1 MIKVLQIGMSYE
13 IGGTEVFILNHY
25 RAIDR
30 NLFSFDFINFHSDR
44 FFEAEEEIKSL
55 GGNIIPVT
63 NPKKNPMLSCY
74 ELKKIIE
81 ENNYD
86 IVHLNI
92 NSMANII
99 PFLSTELAHAKRII
113 LHAHNNGITPTFL
126 RITLH
131 SINRLW
137 TEKIHVERYACSK
150 SAGKWMFKNAPFEIF
165 ENAIDASK
173 FVFSEEERK
182 ETRNHLQIPQ
192 EAFVLGNV
200 GRLHYQKNQEFLIKL
215 FAKYL
220 KINQDAYLIIV
231 GEGELRKK
239 LEDLIHAYHIEN
251 RVILTGF
258 QKEVRK
264 YYQAMDVFCL
274 PSVFEG
280 LGIVGI
286 EAQMNGLPCV
296 FSDKCVDEVNISGKS
311 QFLPLEEEIWLAVL
325 EELRLQK
332 GKLDR
337 TQQPTKYNLQEN
349 IKKLEKIY
357 TNPPEKS

>member
-13 IGGTEVFILNHY
+13 IGGTEIFILNHY

-44 FFEAEEEIKSL
+44 PFAAEEEIKSL

-63 NPKKNPMLSCY
+63 NPKKNPILSCY

-81 ENNYD
+81 ENKYD

-92 NSMANII
+92 NNMANIV

-113 LHAHNNGITPTFL
+113 LHAHNNGVQPTFL
-126 RITLH
+126 RVTLH

-137 TEKIHVERYACSK
+137 TEKIHVERLACSK
-150 SAGKWMFKNAPFEIF
+150 SAGKWMFRKAPFELF
-165 ENAIDASK
+165 ENAIDASA
-173 FVFSEEERK
+173 FTYCEEERK
-182 ETRNHLQIPQ
+182 NTRQLLQIP
-192 EAFVLGNV
+192 EESFVIGNV
-200 GRLHYQKNQEFLIKL
+200 GRLHYQKNQEFLIKV
-215 FAKYL
+215 FAKYVQ
-220 KINQDAYLIIV
+220 IVPDSYLLIV
-231 GEGELRKK
+231 GEGELREK
-239 LEDLIHAYHIEN
+239 LEKMIQAYHLEN
-251 RVILTGF
+251 KIILTGF

-274 PSVFEG
+274 PSLYEG

-286 EAQMNGLPCV
+286 EAQMNGLLCL
-296 FSDKCVDEVNISGKS
+296 FSDKCVDEVDISDKS
-311 QFLPLEEEIWLAVL
+311 QFLPLEEDFWLVAL
-325 EELRLQK
+325 EESRQK
-332 GKLDR
+332 KGNVDR
-337 TQQPTKYNLQEN
+337 TQQPAKYNLKEN

-357 TNPPEKS
+357 MPPKKEK